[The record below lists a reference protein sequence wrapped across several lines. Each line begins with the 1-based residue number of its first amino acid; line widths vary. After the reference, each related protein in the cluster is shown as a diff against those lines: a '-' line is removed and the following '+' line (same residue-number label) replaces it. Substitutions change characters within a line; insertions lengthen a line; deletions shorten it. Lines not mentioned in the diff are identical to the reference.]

1 MLPSLGLVLALA
13 PAAHAYPWL
22 IQHGYSACAGCHVDP
37 AGGGTL
43 TAYGR
48 SLGAVLLASHGAV
61 APGTDPGAAK
71 DFAFGAIPLPKA
83 VQLQADVRALAFP
96 QPVRQPDDSLD
107 WSVRAILMQADLRGA
122 VDSGRLVAGGSV
134 GVVSEGAQGA
144 WLTSNAAGGNLVS
157 REYWAGVR
165 PNKATLVRA
174 GRLPL
179 PFGLRTEE
187 HTLQVRSATRTSMN
201 ADQQAG
207 VSVFHGRRRWR
218 AEAMAILGNPQV
230 APAAYRETGYAAQAF
245 WTPSRT
251 VEIGASSLR
260 AASERDVE
268 TLEPGVRQAHGVHA
282 RWAPLPH
289 TAVLA
294 EADALRTTSGGVAR
308 DGVAAVAEVDW
319 EPTQGVHLRGI
330 GQFCDTDLDD
340 STTGATTAW
349 LAAQWFLL
357 PRVDLRVDALHG
369 TLRCGASDD
378 ARTMAL
384 AQIHAYL

>member
-1 MLPSLGLVLALA
+1 MPPSLGLLLALA
-13 PAAHAYPWL
+13 RPAEAYPWL
-22 IQHGYSACAGCHVDP
+22 IQHGYTACAGCHVDP
-37 AGGGTL
+37 SGGGTL

-48 SLGAVLLASHGAV
+48 SLGAVLLAAHGAA
-61 APGTDPGAAK
+61 APGTDPGPSAS
-71 DFAFGAIPLPKA
+71 FAFGTIALPKA

-96 QPVRQPDDSLD
+96 QPTTQADGTLD
-107 WSVRAILMQADLRGA
+107 WTVRTILMQADLRGA
-122 VDSGRLVAGGSV
+122 VDTGRFLAAGSA

-144 WLTSNAAGGNLVS
+144 WLTSNEAGSNLVS

-187 HTLQVRSATRTSMN
+187 HTLQVRTATRTGMN
-201 ADQQAG
+201 ADQQLG

-218 AEAMAILGNPQV
+218 TEAMAILGNPQV
-230 APAAYRETGYAAQAF
+230 APSAYRETGYAAQAF
-245 WTPSRT
+245 WTPTRT
-251 VEIGASSLR
+251 LELGASSLM
-260 AASERDVE
+260 ATSDRDVE
-268 TLEPGVRQAHGVHA
+268 TLAPMTRQAHGFHA
-282 RWAPLPH
+282 RWGALPH

-294 EADALRTTSGGVAR
+294 EVDALRSDS
-308 DGVAAVAEVDW
+308 DGVVHNGIASVAEVDW

-340 STTGATTAW
+340 TTTGATTAW
-349 LAAQWFLL
+349 LAAQWFVL
-357 PRVDLRVDALHG
+357 PRVDLRIDALHG
-369 TLRCGASDD
+369 TLRCGAADD

-384 AQIHAYL
+384 AQVHAYL